1 MRIIYDNGK
10 LLVSLTDDE
19 ADLFYKNKHKP
30 IDIGLGSLK
39 VLHEDINNAMS
50 QAWKKNTII
59 NFNET
64 KTENS

>member
-50 QAWKKNTII
+50 QAWKDNII
-59 NFNET
+59 LNLNET
-64 KTENS
+64 QKRNS

>member
-1 MRIIYDNGK
+1 
-10 LLVSLTDDE
+10 VSLTDDE

-50 QAWKKNTII
+50 QAWKDNVIL
-59 NFNET
+59 NLNET
-64 KTENS
+64 QKKNS